1 LFQSVGSPALWVAFL
16 LGIVVLLAVDLG
28 LFHRQART
36 VTTREALA
44 WSIVWVVLSLCFNG
58 LVYLWFGSERALE
71 FLSAYV
77 IEKSLSVDTLFVFIV
92 IFRYMDVR
100 PAVMHRVLF
109 AGIVGALVLRG
120 VFIIVGIGLIET
132 FSWTLYI
139 FGGFLLW
146 TGVRLLFT
154 DDDEVDP
161 SGNIAY
167 RMARKVLPLTRRYHG
182 SKFFVRDAGKL
193 HATPLLI
200 VLLMIETS
208 DVVFALDSIP
218 AVFGISRDPFIVFT
232 SNVCAV
238 LGLRAMFFLL
248 QNVLD
253 KFAYL
258 KYGLGL
264 VLAYIGAKMILA
276 EGIELFGV
284 VVLDEVHIPI
294 GISLA
299 IVGVLIGGSMV
310 VSLLAPPDT
319 HQKEELDNIEAASLI
334 AQVPAD
340 ASITTTH
347 TDVAPVRKT
356 KVPKS
361 DGDADSQG
369 DDVASGP
376 ISVPVSVDSEASG

>member
-1 LFQSVGSPALWVAFL
+1 MFESVGSPALWVAFL
-16 LGIVVLLAVDLG
+16 LGIGVLLAVDLG
-28 LFHRQART
+28 LFHRKART
-36 VTTREALA
+36 VSTKEALI
-44 WSIVWVVLSLCFNG
+44 WSIVWVMLSLAFNG

-77 IEKSLSVDTLFVFIV
+77 IEKSLSVDNLFVFIV

-100 PAVMHRVLF
+100 ESVMHRVLF

-120 VFIIVGIGLIET
+120 LFIVVGIGLIET

-139 FGGFLLW
+139 FGGFLLF
-146 TGVRLLFT
+146 TGIRLLFT
-154 DDDEVDP
+154 DEDEVDP
-161 SGNIAY
+161 SGNFAY
-167 RMARKVLPLTRRYHG
+167 RLARKVLPLTRRYHG
-182 SKFFVRDAGKL
+182 SRFFVRESGRL

-264 VLAYIGAKMILA
+264 VLAYIGAKMLLA
-276 EGIELFGV
+276 EGIPGLV
-284 VVLDEVHIPI
+284 DPIHIPI
-294 GISLA
+294 GISLS
-299 IVGVLIGGSMV
+299 IVAGLISASMV
-310 VSLLAPPDT
+310 VSLLAPPDPT
-319 HQKEELDNIEAASLI
+319 HQEVLDNIDDASLI
-334 AQVPAD
+334 AEVPHD
-340 ASITTTH
+340 ASITTTY
-347 TDVAPVRKT
+347 TDTGSVVNKTRIPRSGETGAPEE
-356 KVPKS
+356 
-361 DGDADSQG
+361 ADER
-369 DDVASGP
+369 ASVEEL
-376 ISVPVSVDSEASG
+376 S

>member
-1 LFQSVGSPALWVAFL
+1 LFHSVGSPALWVAFL
-16 LGIVVLLAVDLG
+16 LGVGVLLAIDLG
-28 LFHRQART
+28 LFHRKPRT
-36 VTTREALA
+36 VSTREALA

-58 LVYLWFGSERALE
+58 VVYLWFGSEHALE

-77 IEKSLSVDTLFVFIV
+77 IEKSLSVDNLFVFIV

-109 AGIVGALVLRG
+109 AGILGALVLRG
-120 VFIIVGIGLIET
+120 LFIVVGIGLIET

-167 RMARKVLPLTRRYHG
+167 RLARKVFPLTRRYHG
-182 SKFFVRDAGKL
+182 SKFFVREAGKL

-264 VLAYIGAKMILA
+264 VLAYIGAKMLLA
-276 EGIELFGV
+276 EGLFVIEP
-284 VVLDEVHIPI
+284 VHIPI

-299 IVGVLIGGSMV
+299 IVGVLIGGSMM

-319 HQKEELDNIEAASLI
+319 KHQEVLDNTEAASLI
-334 AQVPAD
+334 APVPTD
-340 ASITTTH
+340 VSITTTH
-347 TDVAPVRKT
+347 TDVIAPVRKT
-356 KVPKS
+356 KVLK
-361 DGDADSQG
+361 GDAESNDA
-369 DDVASGP
+369 ASGP
-376 ISVPVSVDSEASG
+376 ISLEELSNADLVVPRDQA

>member
-1 LFQSVGSPALWVAFL
+1 MFESVGSPGLWIAFL
-16 LGIVVLLAVDLG
+16 IGIGVLLAIDLG
-28 LFHRQART
+28 LFHRKART
-36 VTTREALA
+36 VTTREALG
-44 WSIVWVVLSLCFNG
+44 WSVVWVMLSLSFNG

-77 IEKSLSVDTLFVFIV
+77 IEKSLSVDNLFVFIV

-100 PAVMHRVLF
+100 ASVMHRVLF
-109 AGIVGALVLRG
+109 ARILGALVLRG
-120 VFIIVGIGLIET
+120 VFIIVGIGLIDT

-139 FGGFLLW
+139 FGGFLLF

-154 DDDEVDP
+154 DDESVDP
-161 SGNIAY
+161 SGNVAY
-167 RMARKVLPLTRRYHG
+167 RMARRVLPLTRRYHG
-182 SKFFVRDAGKL
+182 SKFFVRESGRL
-193 HATPLLI
+193 RATPLLI

-264 VLAYIGAKMILA
+264 VLAYIGAKMLLA
-276 EGIELFGV
+276 EGLLGLIDPF
-284 VVLDEVHIPI
+284 EVPI
-294 GISLA
+294 GISLG
-299 IVGVLIGGSMV
+299 IVAVLIGGSMV
-310 VSLLAPPDT
+310 ISLLAPPDPS
-319 HQKEELDNIEAASLI
+319 HQEVLENTEAASLI
-334 AQVPAD
+334 AEIPAD
-340 ASITTTH
+340 ASITTTYN
-347 TDVAPVRKT
+347 DLSAVVRKT
-356 KVPKS
+356 KV
-361 DGDADSQG
+361 GR
-369 DDVASGP
+369 DDEESGVVAKPELVEPAAEDEPS
-376 ISVPVSVDSEASG
+376 